1 MSIYL
6 DWAATT
12 PPDADILK
20 AALDA
25 AVEAYANPSSVHA
38 DGKRAATILSGAR
51 TRAARALGVEPET
64 VIFTSGGTE
73 SDHIPMLSLLQRPVR
88 GTIAISAIEHP
99 AIKEQAHML
108 ESLGWKTL
116 TIPVN
121 REGIVTAEAVLKTIH
136 DDTAFVAVMAVNNE
150 TGAIQPIE
158 EIATALRTKC
168 AGKKKPH
175 FHVDAVQA
183 AGKVPLKLAFPGIDS
198 GAVSA
203 HKLRGPR
210 GIGILYLAHRIEP
223 FIRGGG
229 QESGFRPGTE
239 NVAGAVALS
248 LCLEK
253 AMASICLPDAADR
266 MDHLVSSLSLI
277 GGITPIPESRT
288 ALDARFSPYVA
299 QFTNA
304 KIPGE
309 VLVRA
314 LSDKGIFISTGSACS
329 SKKRSR
335 PVLEA
340 MHVSPDKQ
348 QNAFRISLGPL
359 TADTDIDALAKALTE
374 VLSGL

>member
-1 MSIYL
+1 MSVYL

-20 AALDA
+20 IALET
-25 AVEAYANPSSVHA
+25 AVEAYANPSSVHS

-51 TRAARALGVEPET
+51 TRAARALGIEPET

-73 SDHIPMLSLLQRPVR
+73 SDHIPMLALLQRPVR
-88 GTIAISAIEHP
+88 GTIAVSAIEHP
-99 AIKEQAHML
+99 AIKEQARML
-108 ESLGWKTL
+108 ECLGWKTL
-116 TIPVN
+116 SIPAD
-121 REGIVTAEAVLKTIH
+121 REGIVTADAVLRTIH

-150 TGAIQPIE
+150 TGAIQPVE

-183 AGKVPLKLAFPGIDS
+183 AGKIPLNLAYPGIDS

-203 HKLRGPR
+203 HKLQGPR
-210 GIGILYLAHRIEP
+210 GIGLLYLAHRIEP

-253 AMASICLPDAADR
+253 ATASLGSPGAADR
-266 MDHLVSSLSLI
+266 MAYLVSSLTANGS
-277 GGITPIPESRT
+277 ITPIPDSR
-288 ALDARFSPYVA
+288 AARDERFSPYIA

-359 TADTDIDALAKALTE
+359 TTNADVDAFAKALAE